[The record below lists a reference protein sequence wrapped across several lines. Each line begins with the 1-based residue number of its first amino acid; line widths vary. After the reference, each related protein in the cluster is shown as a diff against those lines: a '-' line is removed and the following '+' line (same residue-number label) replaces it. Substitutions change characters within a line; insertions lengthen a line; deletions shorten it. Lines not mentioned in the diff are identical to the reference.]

1 MQIKPIFPQA
11 VLGFD
16 VLDIDESK
24 VIDFLK
30 KENFD
35 LTGNSKEK
43 DIPCFISHN
52 MQLLDSLHFL
62 KEKINNS
69 IKHYLNNVLELKM
82 NFKIKKSWATKTLEN
97 GFSQKH
103 VHSNSFLSGV
113 YYPKGSKDF
122 FIKFIKNKSFWDIE
136 LLKIN
141 ELNALWY
148 KMNISYNNTLF
159 LFPSDLMHSI
169 EKNLSD
175 EIRYSIAFN
184 VLPFGEIG
192 EIDSRI
198 EFL

>member
-1 MQIKPIFPQA
+1 
-11 VLGFD
+11 
-16 VLDIDESK
+16 
-24 VIDFLK
+24 
-30 KENFD
+30 
-35 LTGNSKEK
+35 
-43 DIPCFISHN
+43 
-52 MQLLDSLHFL
+52 
-62 KEKINNS
+62 
-69 IKHYLNNVLELKM
+69 M
-82 NFKIKKSWATKTLEN
+82 NFKIKKSWAIRTLEN
-97 GFSQKH
+97 GFSQEH